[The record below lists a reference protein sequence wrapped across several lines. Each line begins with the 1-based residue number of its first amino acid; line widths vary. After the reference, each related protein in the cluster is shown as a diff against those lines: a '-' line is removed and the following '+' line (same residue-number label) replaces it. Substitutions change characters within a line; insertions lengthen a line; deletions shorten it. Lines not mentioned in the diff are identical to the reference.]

1 MESSNIRNM
10 EKTILVADDEP
21 DHLLM
26 VEALLTERGYTVVL
40 ASTGR
45 EAVEEAVQSRP
56 NLILL
61 DILMPEMDGT
71 EVATVLKSDPE
82 TQAIPIIFLTAVI
95 VPEERRR
102 VRNNATLVLAK
113 PVKFNELLEAIEE
126 LS

>member
-1 MESSNIRNM
+1 MD
-10 EKTILVADDEP
+10 KTILVADDEP

-26 VEALLTERGYTVVL
+26 VESLLAERGYTVIL
-40 ASTGR
+40 ASTGK
-45 EAVEEAVQSRP
+45 EAVEKAVHFRP

-82 TQAIPIIFLTAVI
+82 TQGIPIIFLTAVI

-102 VRNNATLVLAK
+102 VRDNATLVFAK
-113 PVKFNELLEAIEE
+113 PVKFNELLEA
-126 LS
+126 